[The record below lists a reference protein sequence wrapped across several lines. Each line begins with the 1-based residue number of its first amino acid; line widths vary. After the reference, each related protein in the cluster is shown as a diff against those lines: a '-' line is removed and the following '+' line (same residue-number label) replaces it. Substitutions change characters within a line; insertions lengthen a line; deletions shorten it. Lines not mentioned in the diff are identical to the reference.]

1 MRSGR
6 SIILPESFWVL
17 LPLAQTY
24 YRECHAAEVFVS
36 SSTVLQ
42 AVARWNGKNGYI
54 RKKGKAMPGNA
65 WNLKGK
71 SVLITGAARG
81 IGAATARLLAGHQT
95 RLSLIDIE
103 GAALQQLARDLGET
117 MLYQQADITQSDS
130 MEEAVA
136 ATVQRFGRIDV
147 AVVNAGIV
155 TVGSVERGDPDA
167 FERVV
172 DVNLLGSWK
181 TVRAVLPHIIKAQGY
196 LLFVSS
202 LSGTI
207 QGPLHAA
214 YNSSKAGLQAF
225 ANTLRLEV
233 QGLGVDVG
241 VAHNI
246 YTATQT
252 GRAAV
257 EHPLI
262 RGLPGLPKMK
272 PQPVEKTAAML
283 VRGIERRSR
292 TIIVPA
298 ARLALLAPEIFQLAV
313 ERMARRHR
321 WAAAIQKLEQVGEE
335 RVVE

>member
-1 MRSGR
+1 
-6 SIILPESFWVL
+6 
-17 LPLAQTY
+17 
-24 YRECHAAEVFVS
+24 
-36 SSTVLQ
+36 
-42 AVARWNGKNGYI
+42 
-54 RKKGKAMPGNA
+54 MPGNA

-81 IGAATARLLAGHQT
+81 IGAETARLLAGRQA
-95 RLSLIDIE
+95 RLSLIDTQ
-103 GAALQQLARDLGET
+103 GAALQELARDLGET
-117 MLYQQADITQSDS
+117 TLYQQADITQSGAL
-130 MEEAVA
+130 EEAVA
-136 ATVQRFGRIDV
+136 ATVERFGRLDV
-147 AVVNAGIV
+147 AVVNAAIV
-155 TVGSVERGDPDA
+155 TVGSVERGNPEA

-172 DVNLLGSWK
+172 SVNLLGSWK
-181 TVRAVLPHIIKAQGY
+181 TVRAVLPHIIEARGY
-196 LLFVSS
+196 ILFVSS

-214 YNSSKAGLQAF
+214 YNSSKAGLQAL

-233 QGLGVDVG
+233 QGLGVDIG

-252 GRAAV
+252 GREAV

-272 PQPVEKTAAML
+272 PQAVEKTAAML
-283 VRGIERRSR
+283 VRGIEQRSR

-298 ARLALLAPEIFQLAV
+298 ARLALLAPDLFQLAV

-321 WAAAIQKLEQVGEE
+321 WASVIQKREQESSG
-335 RVVE
+335 RAVELGKDSISKRR

>member
-1 MRSGR
+1 
-6 SIILPESFWVL
+6 VL
-17 LPLAQTY
+17 LERL
-24 YRECHAAEVFVS
+24 
-36 SSTVLQ
+36 
-42 AVARWNGKNGYI
+42 NGVKDVHEL
-54 RKKGKAMPGNA
+54 KKGVHMSGNA
-65 WNLKGK
+65 SGLSGK
-71 SVLITGAARG
+71 SVLITGAARE
-81 IGAATARLLAGHQT
+81 IGAATARLLARRQV
-95 RLSLIDIE
+95 RLSLLDTH
-103 GAALQQLARDLGET
+103 GPALQQLAGDLGET
-117 MLYQQADITQSDS
+117 MLYRQADITQSDAL
-130 MEEAVA
+130 EKAVA
-136 ATVQRFGRIDV
+136 ATVERFGRLDV
-147 AVVNAGIV
+147 AVVNAAIV

-172 DVNLLGSWK
+172 SVNLLGSWR
-181 TVRAVLPHIIKAQGY
+181 TVRAVLPHIIEARGY

-233 QGLGVDVG
+233 QGLGIDIG

-252 GRAAV
+252 GREAV

-283 VRGIERRSR
+283 VRSIERRSR
-292 TIIVPA
+292 TIVVPA
-298 ARLALLAPEIFQLAV
+298 ARLALLAPDLFQLAV

-321 WAAAIQKLEQVGEE
+321 WANAIQKLEQAGEG

>member
-1 MRSGR
+1 
-6 SIILPESFWVL
+6 
-17 LPLAQTY
+17 
-24 YRECHAAEVFVS
+24 
-36 SSTVLQ
+36 
-42 AVARWNGKNGYI
+42 
-54 RKKGKAMPGNA
+54 MPGNA
-65 WNLKGK
+65 WSLNGK
-71 SVLITGAARG
+71 CVLITGAARG
-81 IGAATARLLAGHQT
+81 IGAATARLLVERQAH
-95 RLSLIDIE
+95 LSLVDIQ
-103 GAALQQLARDLGET
+103 APALQQLAGEFGET
-117 MLYQQADITQSDS
+117 MLYQQADITEGDAI
-130 MEEAVA
+130 EEAVA
-136 ATVQRFGRIDV
+136 ATVERFGHLDV

-172 DVNLLGSWK
+172 MVNLLGSWR
-181 TVRAVLPHIIKAQGY
+181 TLRAVLPHIIESRGY
-196 LLFVSS
+196 ILFVSS

-233 QGLGVDVG
+233 QGLGVDIG
-241 VAHNI
+241 VAHNT

-252 GRAAV
+252 GREAV

-298 ARLALLAPEIFQLAV
+298 ARLALLMPDLFQLAV

-321 WAAAIQKLEQVGEE
+321 WATAIQKLEQASEGRVGESGSGSS
-335 RVVE
+335 

>member
-1 MRSGR
+1 
-6 SIILPESFWVL
+6 
-17 LPLAQTY
+17 
-24 YRECHAAEVFVS
+24 
-36 SSTVLQ
+36 LQ
-42 AVARWNGKNGYI
+42 
-54 RKKGKAMPGNA
+54 
-65 WNLKGK
+65 
-71 SVLITGAARG
+71 
-81 IGAATARLLAGHQT
+81 
-95 RLSLIDIE
+95 E
-103 GAALQQLARDLGET
+103 LARDLGET
-117 MLYQQADITQSDS
+117 TLYQQADITQSGAL
-130 MEEAVA
+130 EEAVA
-136 ATVQRFGRIDV
+136 ATVERFGRLDV
-147 AVVNAGIV
+147 AVVNAAIV

-172 DVNLLGSWK
+172 SVNLLGSWK
-181 TVRAVLPHIIKAQGY
+181 TVRVVLPHIIEARGY
-196 LLFVSS
+196 ILFVSS

-233 QGLGVDVG
+233 QGLGVDIG

-252 GRAAV
+252 GREAV

-292 TIIVPA
+292 TIIVPV
-298 ARLALLAPEIFQLAV
+298 ARLALLTSEIFQLAV
-313 ERMARRHR
+313 ERMARRHK
-321 WAAAIQKLEQVGEE
+321 WATTIQKLEQAGEG
-335 RVVE
+335 RVVESGSGTA

>member
-1 MRSGR
+1 
-6 SIILPESFWVL
+6 
-17 LPLAQTY
+17 
-24 YRECHAAEVFVS
+24 
-36 SSTVLQ
+36 
-42 AVARWNGKNGYI
+42 
-54 RKKGKAMPGNA
+54 MPGNA

-81 IGAATARLLAGHQT
+81 IGAETARLLAGRQA
-95 RLSLIDIE
+95 RLSLLDTQ
-103 GAALQQLARDLGET
+103 GAVLQELARDLGET
-117 MLYQQADITQSDS
+117 TLYQQADITQSGAL
-130 MEEAVA
+130 EEAVA
-136 ATVQRFGRIDV
+136 ATVERFGRLDV
-147 AVVNAGIV
+147 AVVNAAIV
-155 TVGSVERGDPDA
+155 TVGSVERGDPQA

-172 DVNLLGSWK
+172 SVNLLGSWK
-181 TVRAVLPHIIKAQGY
+181 TVRAVLPHIIEARGY
-196 LLFVSS
+196 ILFVSS

-214 YNSSKAGLQAF
+214 YNSSKAGLQAL

-233 QGLGVDVG
+233 GGLGVDIG

-252 GRAAV
+252 GREAV

-283 VRGIERRSR
+283 VRGMEQRSR
-292 TIIVPA
+292 TLIVPS
-298 ARLALLAPEIFQLAV
+298 ARLALLTPDIFQLAV

-321 WAAAIQKLEQVGEE
+321 WANAIQKREQAGEG
-335 RVVE
+335 RMVESGSGTS